1 MNYSLHVPLALAASL
16 IAATGTLK
24 AETLQQLAGHT
35 HYHGIA
41 YARSGSA
48 KLLLAS
54 HHGIFAVDAA
64 GEATQVSPVHD
75 YMGFSPDPDDPLT
88 YYASGH
94 PAEGGNSGFLKS
106 TDGGGSWQH
115 VSDGLNGPVDFHQ
128 MDVSAADTQ
137 TIYGGFGGLQVSHDG
152 GVTWTLAG
160 DLPDE
165 LIDIAASG
173 TKAATVYAA
182 TKSGLQLSEDG
193 GASWTAVA
201 FPGEA
206 VSLVEAEADGS
217 LYAYVVG
224 KGLMR
229 ANESTRGN
237 WELLSNAFA
246 DSVPLHLAVNPAKPA
261 QLALT
266 THLNGVW
273 ESTDGGLSWIELGQ

>member
-1 MNYSLHVPLALAASL
+1 MNFSIRIPLALAAGL
-16 IAATGTLK
+16 IATTGTLK

-48 KLLLAS
+48 KLLLAT
-54 HHGIFAVDAA
+54 HHGVFAVDAA
-64 GEATQVSPVHD
+64 GEATQVSPLHD
-75 YMGFSPDPDDPLT
+75 YMGFSPDPADPLA

-94 PAEGGNSGFLKS
+94 PSAGGNSGFLKS

-115 VSDGLNGPVDFHQ
+115 ISDGLNGPVDFHQ
-128 MDVSAADTQ
+128 LDVSAADPK

-152 GVTWTLAG
+152 GVTWTMAG
-160 DLPDE
+160 ELPGE
-165 LIDIAASG
+165 LIAIAASG

-182 TKSGLQLSEDG
+182 TKIGLQASEDG
-193 GASWTAVA
+193 GASWKSVA
-201 FPGEA
+201 FPGEV
-206 VSLVEAEADGS
+206 VSLVEAEADGT

-224 KGLMR
+224 KGLMHT
-229 ANESTRGN
+229 NESATGN

-246 DSVPLHLAVNPAKPA
+246 DGIPLHLAVDPSKRS

-273 ESTDGGLSWIELGQ
+273 ESSDGGLSWVQIGQ